1 MPITGTTSTNAEK
14 FGAIEEEIDLYE
26 AFAPHVDTS
35 QITTVP
41 VTPPGKSLS
50 VGSDFTMN

>member
-50 VGSDFTMN
+50 VGSDFMVN